1 MRSDRLLPFAL
12 VVPATVLLPTP
23 AAFADAQVRFL
34 QATPGAEA
42 AGLTVVAGEE
52 TASTTPMAFAELSN
66 RVSVTAGRVELRH
79 RAPGSSRVVTSTV
92 TLEDDRDYTV
102 VAVGAAGR
110 PELELRRDGR
120 VQGGQARVRVAHF
133 ARELG
138 APDLFVDG
146 ERVVEAFPYLGTTPY
161 LSLPPGRHTL
171 AAMRPGSD
179 SSLVSA
185 EVNLRAGTTSTA
197 YVMGS
202 GGQATQ
208 ALLARDATR
217 STTSTSSG
225 ARSSSSTTSR
235 SSGGA
240 ARTVRAGDTLW
251 GIAREHL
258 DADATDAEVFS
269 EVQRL
274 WRLNAAEIGTGDP
287 DLILPGQQIRFG

>member
-102 VAVGAAGR
+102 VAVGPAGR

-217 STTSTSSG
+217 STTSTS
-225 ARSSSSTTSR
+225 R
-235 SSGGA
+235 SSGETRLA
-240 ARTVRAGDTLW
+240 PVRAGDTLW